1 MTPRIW
7 QSRPCDEVKVE
18 SLARELAI
26 SPVTARLLCIRGI
39 ADADPARRFLSPN
52 LADLHDPFGLADMGV
67 AVDRI
72 LAAIARKER
81 IAIHGD
87 YDVDGVTST
96 VILRRALELLGADVT
111 HFIPERLRDGY
122 GLQPAALDRLH
133 ADGARLV
140 ISVDCGIRGVEAA
153 LHARSLGVDLI
164 ITDHHE
170 PDTHLPAAFAVINPK
185 RHDCTYPDKNL
196 AGVGVALKVVQA
208 LCLRAGRTAWLP
220 AFVKVAAIGTL
231 ADVVPLTGE
240 NRIIAKLG
248 LAMLSKGPHKVGL
261 RALLEGCGLTGKEI
275 DSYHIGFVLA
285 PRVNAAG
292 RMSTPDIAARLL
304 LASDEAMA
312 PEAKDL
318 AEQLNSENLRRQN
331 EEADIVAAAR
341 TVVETD
347 LEVGSR
353 TVIVVAG
360 VGWHRGVI
368 GIVASKL
375 VDAFHRPAI
384 VLSVDGDVAHGSC
397 RSIPSF
403 DLLAALESCADV
415 MLKFG
420 GHKQAAGL
428 TIEASRVGELRT
440 RVNAHA
446 DRCLGPDDLRPRLW
460 IDGALTFRSINE
472 QVTSELT
479 TLAPFGAGNPCPV
492 FRTSRVEVIDGP
504 RRIKDRHL
512 KMAFKQD
519 GRVLRGIAW
528 RAGEREGFVA
538 EHRAAIDLA
547 FSVEQDSWNGERYL
561 QLSVADFRAPEAAAL
576 PLGSEP
582 VGLSTATL
590 DILAPPAD
598 TPAASS

>member
-1 MTPRIW
+1 MKAERIW
-7 QSRPCDEVKVE
+7 QTIACDEAPAVVL
-18 SLARELAI
+18 SQELGV
-26 SPVTARLLCIRGI
+26 SPVTARLLCIRGLG
-39 ADADPARRFLSPN
+39 APDDARRFLSPR
-52 LADLHDPFGLADMGV
+52 LDDLYDPFRLAGMST

-72 LAAIARKER
+72 LNAIGSKQR

-96 VILRRALELLGADVT
+96 VILRRALELLGADVV

-122 GLQPAALDRLH
+122 GLQPATIDRLQQ
-133 ADGARLV
+133 DGARLI
-140 ISVDCGIRGVEAA
+140 ISVDCGIRAGEAA
-153 LHARSLGVDLI
+153 TRARELGVDLI

-170 PDTHLPAAFAVINPK
+170 PGAELPDALAVINPK

-196 AGVGVALKVVQA
+196 AGVGVALKLVQA
-208 LCLRAGRTAWLP
+208 LCTCTGHANWLP

-248 LAMLSKGPHKVGL
+248 LGMLSKGPHKVGL
-261 RALLEGCGLTGKEI
+261 RALLDVCGLTGRAI
-275 DSYHIGFVLA
+275 DSYHIGFVIA

-304 LASDEAMA
+304 LAADETMGE
-312 PEAKDL
+312 EARAL
-318 AEQLNSENLRRQN
+318 AEQLDAENLRRQQ
-331 EEADIVAAAR
+331 EEAEIVAAAKKI
-341 TVVETD
+341 VETD

-360 VGWHRGVI
+360 EGWHRGVI

-384 VLSVDGDVAHGSC
+384 VISTDGEMAHGSC

-403 DLLAALESCADV
+403 NMLAALESCAEV
-415 MLKFG
+415 MSKFG

-428 TIEASRVGELRT
+428 TLETARIRELRA
-440 RVNAHA
+440 RVNDFA
-446 DRCLGPDDLRPRLW
+446 DERLMPDDLRPRLW
-460 IDGALTFRSINE
+460 IDGLLTFRSINE
-472 QVTSELT
+472 QVASELS
-479 TLAPFGAGNPCPV
+479 TLAPFGAGNPCPI
-492 FRTSRVEVIDGP
+492 FRTSRVEIVDGP
-504 RRIKDRHL
+504 RRLKERHL

-519 GRVLRGIAW
+519 GRIFRGIAW
-528 RAGEREGFVA
+528 RASERETFVA

-547 FSVEQDSWNGERYL
+547 FSLENDTYNGERYL
-561 QLSVADFRAPEAAAL
+561 QLSVADFRAPE
-576 PLGSEP
+576 S
-582 VGLSTATL
+582 
-590 DILAPPAD
+590 
-598 TPAASS
+598 